1 MRSKWML
8 VIGSGLLALQVSAAG
23 EPPLESRKEKVSYA
37 MAVAVAKSV
46 QRQGVEI
53 DVEVFARGL
62 RDALA
67 GGKLLLTDGEMRTA
81 MSGVV
86 ADLKRRQAE
95 ATKAVESRKAAGEAF
110 LAENRKREG
119 VVTLPSG
126 LQYKILTA
134 GEGKIPG
141 EADTVECHYR
151 GTLVDGKEFDSSYR
165 RGKPARFR
173 LTRVIPGWR
182 EALKLMPVG
191 SRWQIFVPPELGY
204 GARGGGRRSRIG
216 PNETLVFE
224 VHLLAI
230 EPPIAPAAPDQKTA
244 TAAPAAETPAM

>member
-1 MRSKWML
+1 ML
-8 VIGSGLLALQVSAAG
+8 VIGSALLAFQVGAA
-23 EPPLESRKEKVSYA
+23 EKPLETQKEKVSYA

-53 DVEVFARGL
+53 DAVVFARGL

-67 GGKLLLTDGEMRTA
+67 GGKLLLTEDEMRLA

-86 ADLKRRQAE
+86 AELKRKQVE
-95 ATKAVESRKAAGEAF
+95 ATKAIESRKAAGEAF
-110 LAENRKREG
+110 LAENRKKEG

-126 LQYKILTA
+126 LQYKILTT
-134 GEGKIPG
+134 GEGKTPT

-151 GTLVDGKEFDSSYR
+151 GTLIDGREFDSSYR
-165 RGKPARFR
+165 RGRPATFR
-173 LTRVIPGWR
+173 LARVIPGWR

-191 SRWQIFVPPELGY
+191 SKWQIFVPPELGY

-224 VHLLAI
+224 VYLVAI
-230 EPPIAPAAPDQKTA
+230 QPPIAPAAPDPKTA

>member
-1 MRSKWML
+1 ML
-8 VIGSGLLALQVSAAG
+8 VIGSGLLALQASAA
-23 EPPLESRKEKVSYA
+23 EKPLETQKEKVSYA

-53 DVEVFARGL
+53 DVEIFARGL

-67 GGKLLLTDGEMRTA
+67 GGKLLLTEDEMRLA

-86 ADLKRRQAE
+86 AELKRKQGE
-95 ATKAVESRKAAGEAF
+95 ATKAIESRKAAGEAF
-110 LAENRKREG
+110 LAENRKKEG

-126 LQYKILTA
+126 LQYKILTK

-151 GTLVDGKEFDSSYR
+151 GTLIDGREFDSSYR
-165 RGKPARFR
+165 RGRPATFR
-173 LTRVIPGWR
+173 LARVIPGWR

-191 SRWQIFVPPELGY
+191 SKWQIFVPPELGY

-216 PNETLVFE
+216 PNETLVFD
-224 VHLLAI
+224 VHLVAI
-230 EPPIAPAAPDQKTA
+230 QPPIKPAAPDHKTA
-244 TAAPAAETPAM
+244 TAAPAAETPAL